1 MTGSSQADWGIRLAR
16 YPGQPL
22 RLLGGKTVYEY
33 LFVITISFSLVGAWL
48 YAIIE

>member
-1 MTGSSQADWGIRLAR
+1 MEAR
-16 YPGQPL
+16 A
-22 RLLGGKTVYEY
+22 VYEY

>member
-1 MTGSSQADWGIRLAR
+1 
-16 YPGQPL
+16 
-22 RLLGGKTVYEY
+22 VYEY